1 MSSFERRLSDV
12 DVIRP
17 GYYCQDSVPS
27 ATSSYVDPRAHAVR
41 ERYLQT
47 FGGAEIPVPVESIAE
62 DLLGL
67 RIEERLLEYSGML
80 LPAER
85 TIVLNSAESAR
96 NDPPLRRHRFT
107 IAHEIGHW
115 VCHCLEG
122 RAAKLEPSYC
132 RATDIANDVDRAIER
147 EANIFASEL
156 LMPEAAVRAA
166 WEEIVAQGDGDPA
179 AAMAARLDVS
189 PSAMGWRLFNLG
201 LVGEKPA

>member
-1 MSSFERRLSDV
+1 MDV
-12 DVIRP
+12 ACFAV
-17 GYYCQDSVPS
+17 YCQEAVPS
-27 ATSSYVDPRAHAVR
+27 AISSYVDSRAHALR
-41 ERYLQT
+41 ERYVRV

-67 RIEERLLEYSGML
+67 KIEERLLEWSGML

-85 TIVLNSAESAR
+85 TIVLNLAESPR

-122 RAAKLEPSYC
+122 RAADLSPSYC
-132 RATDIANDVDRAIER
+132 RATDIADDVDRQIER

-166 WEEIVAQGDGDPA
+166 WEEIVAQSHEDPA
-179 AAMAARLDVS
+179 AAMAERLDVS

>member
-1 MSSFERRLSDV
+1 M
-12 DVIRP
+12 
-17 GYYCQDSVPS
+17 
-27 ATSSYVDPRAHAVR
+27 
-41 ERYLQT
+41 
-47 FGGAEIPVPVESIAE
+47 FGGPEVPVPVESIAE

-67 RIEERLLEYSGML
+67 RIEERLLEWSGML

-85 TIVLNSAESAR
+85 TIVLNLAESPR

-122 RAAKLEPSYC
+122 RATRLAPSFC
-132 RATDIANDVDRAIER
+132 RATDIAHDVDRRIER

-166 WEEIVAQGDGDPA
+166 WDEIVAQSHVDPVA
-179 AAMAARLDVS
+179 ATAARLDVS

-201 LVGEKPA
+201 LVVGPPS

>member
-1 MSSFERRLSDV
+1 MDV
-12 DVIRP
+12 ARAED
-17 GYYCQDSVPS
+17 YCQEAVPS
-27 ATSSYVDPRAHAVR
+27 ATSSYVDPRAHALR
-41 ERYLQT
+41 DRYLRT
-47 FGGAEIPVPVESIAE
+47 SVGTSPGAGRVDRGG
-62 DLLGL
+62 LLGL
-67 RIEERLLEYSGML
+67 RIEERPLEYSGML

-85 TIVLNSAESAR
+85 TIVINLAESPR

-122 RAAKLEPSYC
+122 RAAMLEPSYC
-132 RATDIANDVDRAIER
+132 RATDIANDADRAIER

-156 LMPEAAVRAA
+156 LMPEAAVRAT
-166 WEEIVAQGDGDPA
+166 WGEVETEGHEDHA

>member
-1 MSSFERRLSDV
+1 MDV
-12 DVIRP
+12 ARP
-17 GYYCQDSVPS
+17 GHYYQEAVPS
-27 ATSSYVDPRAHAVR
+27 ATSSYADPRAHALR
-41 ERYLQT
+41 DRYARV

-80 LPAER
+80 LPADR
-85 TIVLNSAESAR
+85 TIVLNAAESPR

-122 RAAKLEPSYC
+122 RAETLEPSYC
-132 RATDIANDVDRAIER
+132 RATDIANDVDRKIER

-166 WEEIVAQGDGDPA
+166 WEETPELEAVS
-179 AAMAARLDVS
+179 ARLDVS
-189 PSAMGWRLFNLG
+189 PSAIGWRLFNLG
-201 LVGEKPA
+201 LVAEKPA

>member
-1 MSSFERRLSDV
+1 MSTH
-12 DVIRP
+12 
-17 GYYCQDSVPS
+17 GAS
-27 ATSSYVDPRAHAVR
+27 APSSYVDPRAHALR
-41 ERYLQT
+41 ERYLRVWR
-47 FGGAEIPVPVESIAE
+47 GEEIPVPVESIAE

-67 RIEERLLEYSGML
+67 RIEERLLEWSGML

-85 TIVLNSAESAR
+85 TIVLNAAESPR

-122 RAAKLEPSYC
+122 RAVHLESNYC
-132 RATDIANDVDRAIER
+132 RATDIAHDADRAIER
-147 EANIFASEL
+147 EANIFAAEL

-166 WEEIVAQGDGDPA
+166 WGEVVAQAHGDPA
-179 AAMAARLDVS
+179 AAMAAKLDVS

-201 LVGEKPA
+201 LVGDKPI